1 MATAIK
7 KTLLPSGVALV
18 TLDLPDS
25 KMNLLGESVMRELND
40 VLDQVA
46 GDSSVK
52 GLVFISGKDDNF
64 VAGADVKEIKALQNQ
79 PSIKAYEAA
88 KMGKMILAKIEAL
101 PINTVAA
108 INGICLGGGTELS
121 LACKFRIATNS
132 SKTKIG
138 LPEIQLGFLPGWGG
152 CIRLPRLI
160 GIQEALK
167 IITTGGQ
174 VDANKAWTLG
184 LVDEIVAP
192 AELAARAEQ
201 VALSGQVKRGKRA
214 KSFKDSA
221 LEDTG
226 LGRKLLASQALPLV
240 KSKSKGFLAPFEAA
254 KVIINSYN
262 QTLEEAYEAES
273 QAFGRLAV
281 TTVSKNLV
289 GIWAASTDSKR
300 MPEGFAPSIKVK
312 KVGVLGAGVMGAGIA
327 QAAAHAGYD
336 VVLKDIKPEFVEKGM
351 ATIKGLFDGLV
362 EKGKYTRAEADAKM
376 AAIKGTT
383 DFADLS
389 DCDLVVEAVV
399 EIMKVKQEV
408 LAELERVISKPFIF
422 ATNTS
427 SLSVT
432 TMGINARHPESVL
445 GLHFFNPV
453 HKMPLVEV
461 VKTDKTSE
469 EAAALA
475 RGFAMKLGKTVVTT
489 SDAPGFV
496 VNRILA
502 PYLREAILLMQEG
515 VPLEDIEKAM
525 KDFGMPMGPLE
536 LLDEVG
542 LDISEKVIHVLHEA
556 LGDRMSPPA
565 IMEAI
570 NALKI
575 VGRKGGKGIY
585 VYDAAGGRRKSY
597 IEKVGKGWRK
607 KKIKKYVFNPD
618 VVAAIKAPRNPKTAG
633 EIRDRLVLAMVN
645 EAARVM
651 EEHIVSDP
659 SQLDL
664 AMIYGTGFP
673 PFTGGL
679 LRYADQTGLKNAAQK
694 LTFLSQVSGAN
705 YAPANLLT
713 EKASK
718 GSTFYQN

>member
-1 MATAIK
+1 MTTAVTK
-7 KTLLPSGVALV
+7 KLLPSGVALV

-25 KMNLLGESVMRELND
+25 KMNLLGESVMRELNA
-40 VLDQVA
+40 VLEQVA

-52 GLVFISGKDDNF
+52 GLVIISGKSDNF
-64 VAGADVKEIKALQNQ
+64 VAGADIKEIRALQDQ
-79 PSIKAYEAA
+79 PSVKAYEAA
-88 KMGKMILAKIEAL
+88 KMGREILAKLAAL

-121 LACKFRIATNS
+121 LACKFRIATSS

-152 CIRLPRLI
+152 CVRLPRLI

-174 VDANKAWTLG
+174 VDAQKAYRLG
-184 LVDEIVAP
+184 LVDELVDAGD
-192 AELAARAEQ
+192 LASRAEQ
-201 VALSGQVKRGKRA
+201 IALNGNPKRGKQA
-214 KSFKDSA
+214 QSFKDAA
-221 LEDTG
+221 LEGTA
-226 LGRKLLASQALPLV
+226 LGRKLLASQALPMV
-240 KSKSKGFLAPFEAA
+240 KSKSKGFLAPYEAA

-262 QTLEEAYEAES
+262 QTLDEAFEAES

-281 TTVSKNLV
+281 STVSRNLV
-289 GIWAASTDSKR
+289 GIFAAQTDSKR

-327 QAAAHAGYD
+327 QSALYAGYD
-336 VVLKDIKPEFVEKGM
+336 VVLKDIKPEFVEKGL

-362 EKGKYTRAEADAKM
+362 EKGKMTQAEVDAKM
-376 AAIKGTT
+376 AKLKGTC

-399 EIMKVKQEV
+399 EIMKVKQDV
-408 LAELERVISKPFIF
+408 LAELERNIAKPFIF

-432 TMGINARHPESVL
+432 TMGVNARHPENVV

-475 RGFAMKLGKTVVTT
+475 RAFAMKLGKTVVTT
-489 SDAPGFV
+489 ADAPGFV

-515 VPLEDIEKAM
+515 VPLEDIERAM

-570 NALKI
+570 NALKV

-585 VYDAAGGRRKSY
+585 VYDAPGGRRKSY
-597 IEKVGKGWRK
+597 TEKVGKGWRK

-618 VVAAIKAPRNPKTAG
+618 VVAAITAPRNPKTAG

-651 EEHIVSDP
+651 EEQIVGDS

-664 AMIYGTGFP
+664 AMIFGTGFP

-679 LRYADQTGLKNAAQK
+679 LRYADQSGLRNVAQK

-705 YAPANLLT
+705 YAPAALLT
-713 EKASK
+713 EKARQ
-718 GSTFYQN
+718 GGTFYQD

>member
-1 MATAIK
+1 MTTAVS

-25 KMNLLGESVMRELND
+25 KMNLLGELAMGQLNTILDEL
-40 VLDQVA
+40 A

-52 GLVFISGKDDNF
+52 GVVFISGKSDNF
-64 VAGADVKEIKALQNQ
+64 VAGADVKEIRALQNQ
-79 PSIKAYEAA
+79 PSIKAYEGA
-88 KMGKMILAKIEAL
+88 KMGKMVLAKIANL
-101 PINTVAA
+101 PVNTVAA

-121 LACKFRIATNS
+121 LACKFRVATKS

-138 LPEIQLGFLPGWGG
+138 LPEIMLGFLPGWGG

-174 VDANKAWTLG
+174 VDADKAYRLG
-184 LVDEIVAP
+184 LVDELVDP
-192 AELAARAEQ
+192 ANLASRAEE
-201 VALSGQVKRGKRA
+201 VALKGDPKRGKRA
-214 KSFKDSA
+214 KSLKDSA
-221 LEDTG
+221 LEDTA
-226 LGRKLLASQALPLV
+226 LGRKLLASQALPMV
-240 KSKSKGFLAPFEAA
+240 KSKSKGFLAPYEAA

-262 QTLEEAYEAES
+262 QTLEEAFEAES

-281 TTVSKNLV
+281 TEVSKNLV
-289 GIWAASTDSKR
+289 GIFAGQTDSKR

-362 EKGKYTRAEADAKM
+362 EKRKYTREEADAKL
-376 AAIKGTT
+376 AAIKGTC
-383 DFADLS
+383 DFNDLA

-399 EIMKVKQEV
+399 EIMKVKQDV
-408 LAELERVISKPFIF
+408 LAELEKAISKPFIF

-432 TMGINARHPESVL
+432 TMGEHARHPENVV

-469 EAAALA
+469 DAANIA
-475 RGFAMKLGKTVVTT
+475 RAFAMKLGKTVVLTA
-489 SDAPGFV
+489 DAPGFV

-515 VPLEDIEKAM
+515 VPLEDIEKAI

-542 LDISEKVIHVLHEA
+542 LDIAEKVIHVLHDS
-556 LGDRMSPPA
+556 LGDRMTPPT
-565 IMEAI
+565 IMEGI

-585 VYDAAGGRRKSY
+585 VYDAPGGRRKSY

-618 VVAAIKAPRNPKTAG
+618 VVAAIKAPRNPKSAG

-651 EEHIVSDP
+651 EEGIVSLP
-659 SQLDL
+659 SELDL
-664 AMIYGTGFP
+664 AMIFGTGFP
-673 PFTGGL
+673 PFTGGV
-679 LRYADQTGLKNAAQK
+679 LRYADQQGLANVAQK
-694 LTFLSQVSGAN
+694 LTFLSQVSGEN
-705 YAPANLLT
+705 YTPAALLR
-713 EKASK
+713 EKAAK
-718 GSTFYQN
+718 GGTFYQN